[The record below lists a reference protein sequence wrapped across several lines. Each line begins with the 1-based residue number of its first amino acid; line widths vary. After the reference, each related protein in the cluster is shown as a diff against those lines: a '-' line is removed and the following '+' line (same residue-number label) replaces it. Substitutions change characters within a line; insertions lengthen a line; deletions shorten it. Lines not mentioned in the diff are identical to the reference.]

1 MLGGF
6 FVIRYDI
13 LDIAAQCSLDSG
25 LVFGFHL
32 DDVRYD
38 TDDAFFFFLLL
49 HDLFDAA
56 AVTVVALGDI
66 GQSF

>member
-38 TDDAFFFFLLL
+38 TDDALFFFLLL

-56 AVTVVALGDI
+56 TITVVALGDI

>member
-13 LDIAAQCSLDSG
+13 LDIATQCSLDSG

-38 TDDAFFFFLLL
+38 TDDALFFFLLL

-56 AVTVVALGDI
+56 AVTVIALGNI
-66 GQSF
+66 CQSF